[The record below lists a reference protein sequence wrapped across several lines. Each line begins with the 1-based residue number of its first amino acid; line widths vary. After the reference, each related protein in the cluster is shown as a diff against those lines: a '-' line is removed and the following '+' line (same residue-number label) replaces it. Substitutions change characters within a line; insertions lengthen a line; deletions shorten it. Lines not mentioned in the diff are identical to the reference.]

1 MPAMLEGLV
10 LAPRAAPPEGLTPHQ
25 LEHPRLWNGADSGWE
40 DLAGGSW
47 QRWGHP
53 ELCSQRRLM
62 QAPPPVEGR
71 PGSSVCSRQ
80 AFPSD
85 PRSHAHP
92 GWASERPWG
101 MSTGVLPLL
110 RVRGQV
116 PGGWRGP
123 GRTFAQPLLCG
134 QGTARAS

>member
-1 MPAMLEGLV
+1 
-10 LAPRAAPPEGLTPHQ
+10 
-25 LEHPRLWNGADSGWE
+25 
-40 DLAGGSW
+40 
-47 QRWGHP
+47 
-53 ELCSQRRLM
+53 M

-92 GWASERPWG
+92 GWAGERPWG